1 MSMEENNNKLPSIII
16 DKNALRTKSETFIKS
31 QNNILSYKLNKM
43 SFNSTLK
50 TMTLKKSSM
59 NTSREHSKI
68 KLRST
73 STNKNQENK
82 TNPLYKNIS
91 QNPLSSSQQINSV
104 GKNYRSFYKH
114 FKIQSKSKSII

>member
-59 NTSREHSKI
+59 NTSREHSKF
-68 KLRST
+68 KLNH
-73 STNKNQENK
+73 NK
-82 TNPLYKNIS
+82 
-91 QNPLSSSQQINSV
+91 
-104 GKNYRSFYKH
+104 
-114 FKIQSKSKSII
+114 